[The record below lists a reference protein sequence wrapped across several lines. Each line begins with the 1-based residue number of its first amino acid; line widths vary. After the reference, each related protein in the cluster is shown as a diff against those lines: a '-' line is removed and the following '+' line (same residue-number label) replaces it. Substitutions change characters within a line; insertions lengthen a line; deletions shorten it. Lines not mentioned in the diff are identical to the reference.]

1 MSNEEEK
8 KKPIYKKWWFWVI
21 IIVIIIAIGGSQ
33 SNNNNQNTTTNQTN
47 VNSKKNEKIEKNPYK
62 ATQQYNGTYS
72 FVLNSD
78 NGNGNM
84 FHAVGAINFD
94 GEKCKIKYEQSGDT
108 LSFKNTVEYEGFCGV
123 NENDNSTF
131 YFIIKNKKGEEL
143 STYKCTN
150 IEKDLNCE
158 LKSTY
163 DLAGCTNKTL
173 ELKYVSDTQSIDT
186 TYYNTVSQEN
196 SKREEEKKARKEKE
210 KTEFKASCKIY
221 TFEQMA
227 RNPESFKG
235 TNVKVTG
242 EVVQALYGTSG
253 VDLRVN
259 ITKKGNYSTYYT
271 DTIYVVYYPET
282 GEDKILEN
290 DIITIYGTSQGEYS
304 YTSTI
309 GAPITLPLIQGKYI
323 EIN

>member
-8 KKPIYKKWWFWVI
+8 KKPIYKKWWFWAI

-33 SNNNNQNTTTNQTN
+33 SNNNNENTTTNPTN
-47 VNSKKNEKIEKNPYK
+47 VSSKGNEKIEKNPYK

-72 FVLNSD
+72 FVLNSN
-78 NGNGNM
+78 NGSGNM
-84 FHAVGAINFD
+84 FHAIGAISFD

-108 LSFKNTVEYEGFCGV
+108 LSFKGTVEYEGFCGL

-131 YFIIKNKKGEEL
+131 YFVIKDKKGEEL

-150 IEKDLNCE
+150 AEKNLTCE
-158 LKSTY
+158 LKSEY
-163 DLAGCTNKTL
+163 DLARCTNNKL
-173 ELKYVSDTQSIDT
+173 DLKYVSDSQSIDT
-186 TYYNTVSQEN
+186 TYYNIVSEEN
-196 SKREEEKKARKEKE
+196 SRREAEEKARKEKE
-210 KTEFKASCKIY
+210 KTEFKASCKTY

-290 DIITIYGTSQGEYS
+290 DIITIYGISQGEYS

>member
-1 MSNEEEK
+1 
-8 KKPIYKKWWFWVI
+8 
-21 IIVIIIAIGGSQ
+21 
-33 SNNNNQNTTTNQTN
+33 
-47 VNSKKNEKIEKNPYK
+47 
-62 ATQQYNGTYS
+62 
-72 FVLNSD
+72 
-78 NGNGNM
+78 
-84 FHAVGAINFD
+84 
-94 GEKCKIKYEQSGDT
+94 
-108 LSFKNTVEYEGFCGV
+108 
-123 NENDNSTF
+123 
-131 YFIIKNKKGEEL
+131 
-143 STYKCTN
+143 
-150 IEKDLNCE
+150 
-158 LKSTY
+158 
-163 DLAGCTNKTL
+163 
-173 ELKYVSDTQSIDT
+173 
-186 TYYNTVSQEN
+186 
-196 SKREEEKKARKEKE
+196 
-210 KTEFKASCKIY
+210 
-221 TFEQMA
+221 MA

-271 DTIYVVYYPET
+271 DTIYVVHYPET